1 MRWCAY
7 GRSVAAKSLPESG
20 KATYGVVV
28 LPHRECML
36 TTEMGAGGPQARV
49 VTRGGAGGPHSN
61 GGSNACPGGP
71 QVRRG
76 FVVPSGAR
84 VGPGG
89 YGNRVVYS
97 DFGGPGGLQSLGA
110 GGGTGASVEWGHA
123 TTKCGCVSDGD
134 YEKQTIRGGYR
145 IVKRTC
151 DGRVLE
157 CFCLSAVA
165 S

>member
-7 GRSVAAKSLPESG
+7 GRSVAATSLPESG

-61 GGSNACPGGP
+61 GGANACPGGP

-97 DFGGPGGLQSLGA
+97 DFGGPGGPQSLGA
-110 GGGTGASVEWGHA
+110 GGGTGASVEPEQGGGKVGHA

-134 YEKQTIRGGYR
+134 HEKSDDTRWVPHRQ
-145 IVKRTC
+145 KC
-151 DGRVLE
+151 DGRVL
-157 CFCLSAVA
+157 V
-165 S
+165 

>member
-61 GGSNACPGGP
+61 GGANACPGGP

-76 FVVPSGAR
+76 SSMSAKKS
-84 VGPGG
+84 
-89 YGNRVVYS
+89 YK
-97 DFGGPGGLQSLGA
+97 GLIGSRLIA
-110 GGGTGASVEWGHA
+110 
-123 TTKCGCVSDGD
+123 
-134 YEKQTIRGGYR
+134 YP
-145 IVKRTC
+145 
-151 DGRVLE
+151 
-157 CFCLSAVA
+157 
-165 S
+165 